1 MAIPDDTPLA
11 VQNGALE
18 ALQTGFFIEGENAQG
33 GNGSRSNRDG
43 MSNGEYERYN
53 DISPADI
60 YFTFTA
66 DYTIP
71 AAAVEFAVRVQA
83 FGGSHNP
90 FDLNVNGETVA
101 SFGGNDLSD
110 GLQWINTDTT
120 GISNDLTPG
129 TYEARLEAT
138 GDFSDGDMA
147 VDCLFVFDDRF
158 QYTFDNS
165 TDSNDTLAGPELFAD
180 QITYSLADEALAQ
193 PAKSATVTQT
203 WNDTSGD
210 QFVEI
215 DLAGSTSKTTNG
227 TTATTS
233 SPNDTV
239 GDSVAVRVGLSRFGS
254 RTNTTPREGFKGQS
268 IDAHEVTADPES
280 QLRNGIGQLR
290 TRIRTPDGDLSA
302 HSGDLV
308 EAGTVDAN
316 DGLLTRGVFSPFN
329 IPSAMAITS
338 NELLAFDRD

>member
-11 VQNGALE
+11 VQNDALE

-33 GNGSRSNRDG
+33 GDGSRSNRVG
-43 MSNGEYERYN
+43 WSNGEYERYN
-53 DISPADI
+53 DISPSDI
-60 YFTFTA
+60 FFDFTV
-66 DYTIP
+66 DHRIP
-71 AAAVEFAVRVQA
+71 AAEVGFAVRVDT
-83 FGGSHNP
+83 FGGGHNS

-101 SFGGNDLSD
+101 SFGQSEVSD
-110 GLQWINTDTT
+110 QLQWINTDTT

-138 GDFSDGDMA
+138 GSASDGDMA

-158 QYTFDNS
+158 SYTFDNS

-180 QITYSLADEALAQ
+180 QVTYSLADEALAQ
-193 PAKSATVTQT
+193 PVTSATVTQT
-203 WNDTSGD
+203 WTDTSGD
-210 QFVEI
+210 QFVTV
-215 DLAGSTSKTTNG
+215 DLGGSTSTATNSQ
-227 TTATTS
+227 TATTS

-239 GDSVAVRVGLSRFGS
+239 ADSVTVRVGLSRFGS
-254 RTNTTPREGFKGQS
+254 RTNTTPREGFRGHS
-268 IDAHEVTADPES
+268 IDDHEVTADPDS
-280 QLRNGIGQLR
+280 ALRNGIGQLR

-302 HSGDLV
+302 YSGDLV

-316 DGLLTRGVFSPFN
+316 DDLLTRGVFSAFD

>member
-11 VQNGALE
+11 VQNGAFD
-18 ALQTGFFIEGENAQG
+18 ALQTGFFVEAENAQG
-33 GNGSRSNRDG
+33 GNGSRSNRSG
-43 MSNGEYERYN
+43 WSNGEYERFRN
-53 DISPADI
+53 FSPADI
-60 YFTFTA
+60 YFDFTV
-66 DYTIP
+66 DYRIP
-71 AAAVEFAVRVQA
+71 AAAVGFAVRVDTFA
-83 FGGSHNP
+83 GGHNP
-90 FDLNVNGETVA
+90 FDLTVNGETVA
-101 SFGGNDLSD
+101 SFGGNELSG
-110 GLQWINTDTT
+110 GLRWISTDTA
-120 GISNDLTPG
+120 GITNDLTPG

-147 VDCLFVFDDRF
+147 VDCMFVFDGRF
-158 QYTFDNS
+158 PYTFDNS
-165 TDSNDTLAGPELFAD
+165 IDDNKTLAGPELFAD
-180 QITYSLADEALAQ
+180 QVTYWLVEKALAQ

-215 DLAGSTSKTTNG
+215 DLAGSTSKATNS

-233 SPNDTV
+233 SPDDTV
-239 GDSVAVRVGLSRFGS
+239 ADSVAVRVGLSRFGS
-254 RTNTTPREGFKGQS
+254 RTNTTPREGFRGQS
-268 IDAHEVTADPES
+268 IDAHEVTADPDS

-302 HSGDLV
+302 YSGDLV

-316 DGLLTRGVFSPFN
+316 GDLLTRGLFSAFD

>member
-18 ALQTGFFIEGENAQG
+18 ALQTGFFIEGEDANG
-33 GNGSRSNRDG
+33 GGGTFSNRDG
-43 MSNGEYERYN
+43 MSDGQYRNFSN
-53 DISPADI
+53 DFADDI
-60 YFTFTA
+60 FFDFTV

-71 AAAVEFAVRVQA
+71 AAAVGFAVRVQA

-90 FDLNVNGETVA
+90 FDLTVNGETIA
-101 SFGGNDLSD
+101 SFGQNELSD

-120 GISNDLTPG
+120 GITNDLTSG
-129 TYEARLEAT
+129 TYEARLVGT
-138 GDFSDGDMA
+138 GTDSGGDMG
-147 VDCLFVFDDRF
+147 VDCLFAFDGRF
-158 QYTFDNS
+158 SYFFDNN
-165 TDSNDTLAGPELFAD
+165 TDSNNTLAGPELFAD
-180 QITYSLADEALAQ
+180 QVTYSLAEEALAQ

-203 WNDTSGD
+203 WTDTSGD

-215 DLAGSTSKTTNG
+215 DLAGSTSKATNS

-239 GDSVAVRVGLSRFGS
+239 ADSVAVRVGLSRFGS

-268 IDAHEVTADPES
+268 IDAHEVTADPDS

-302 HSGDLV
+302 YSGDLV
-308 EAGTVDAN
+308 EAGTVNAN
-316 DGLLTRGVFSPFN
+316 DVLLTRGVFSAFD